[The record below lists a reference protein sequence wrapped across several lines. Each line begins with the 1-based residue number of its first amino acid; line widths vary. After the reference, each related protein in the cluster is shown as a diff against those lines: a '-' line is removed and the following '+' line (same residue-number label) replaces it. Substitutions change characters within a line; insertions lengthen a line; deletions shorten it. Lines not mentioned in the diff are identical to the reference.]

1 MKEFYLGTQ
10 NKISRND
17 NKDLLVMLVR
27 VAPFLGL
34 GLMTAIL
41 GYQLAD
47 LVPVTARIYLQ
58 IVFLGLIISMINLD
72 EEPGWNLVL
81 LISFGIAAGMMLL
94 WSGDGL
100 LRLKS
105 RIIFSVLFIISL
117 IGGVFIQGSGGL
129 AARILFYSTF
139 LYMAGWISF
148 TFIQLPDL
156 AGTIWTV
163 LGLVLFT
170 LILMAAIS
178 QGKTRNDE
186 DSAVPISIQ
195 LFVVLFNICWLSSLL

>member
-1 MKEFYLGTQ
+1 MKEFYLGPQ

-17 NKDLLVMLVR
+17 NDDLLVMLVR
-27 VAPFLGL
+27 VAPFLGM
-34 GLMTAIL
+34 GLLAAIL
-41 GYQLAD
+41 GYQLAE

-58 IVFLGLIISMINLD
+58 IVFLGLIFSMVILD

-81 LISFGIAAGMMLL
+81 LICFGIAAGMMLL

-117 IGGVFIQGSGGL
+117 VGGVFMQGSGGR
-129 AARILFYSTF
+129 AARMLFSSTL
-139 LYMAGWISF
+139 LYMAGWILF
-148 TFIQLPDL
+148 TFFQLPDL
-156 AGTIWTV
+156 AKAIWTV

-186 DSAVPISIQ
+186 GSAIPLSIQ
-195 LFVVLFNICWLSSLL
+195 LFVVLFYICWLSSLL

>member
-10 NKISRND
+10 NKISSND

-41 GYQLAD
+41 GYQLAE
-47 LVPVTARIYLQ
+47 LVPVTARIYFQ
-58 IVFLGLIISMINLD
+58 IVFLGLIFSMIILD

-81 LISFGIAAGMMLL
+81 LICFGIAAGMMLL

-100 LRLKS
+100 LRLKT
-105 RIIFSVLFIISL
+105 RLIFSVLFIISL
-117 IGGVFIQGSGGL
+117 VGGVFIQGSGGR
-129 AARILFYSTF
+129 AAGMLFFSTL
-139 LYMAGWISF
+139 LYMAGWMLLSF
-148 TFIQLPDL
+148 VQLPDL
-156 AGTIWTV
+156 AGTLWTV
-163 LGLVLFT
+163 LGLVLFP

-186 DSAVPISIQ
+186 DSAIPLSIQ
-195 LFVVLFNICWLSSLL
+195 LFVVLFNICWLSNLL